1 MSLPCKCNTRK
12 QRHIIQQVG
21 RFVLNIND
29 IKLQL
34 PNFAEELMK
43 FNIFKKNDTKT
54 SLSHPKSL
62 LAE

>member
-1 MSLPCKCNTRK
+1 MLLPCKCNTRK
-12 QRHIIQQVG
+12 QRHIIQPVG

-34 PNFAEELMK
+34 PNFGVDLMK
-43 FNIFKKNDTKT
+43 FKIKKKNDTKS
-54 SLSHPKSL
+54 SLSHLKSL